1 MDTQIKDRAYALWEA
16 AGRPEGQ
23 DEHFWFA
30 AAAELAQAGEPAP
43 APEATDGAEG
53 TEGGDATDPKPAKP
67 TKSKA
72 RTPRAKK
79 AA

>member
-30 AAAELAQAGEPAP
+30 AAAELAQADAPQPTAEPEP
-43 APEATDGAEG
+43 T
-53 TEGGDATDPKPAKP
+53 AKP
-67 TKSKA
+67 TKAKA
-72 RTPRAKK
+72 RAPRAKK